1 MNKRIDINKAIE
13 IKKDIINLLKI
24 IDKNKIALSKSIT
37 IDVNNLSN
45 NYDYSDK
52 VDSLLNK
59 KIKLEDYGK

>member
-13 IKKDIINLLKI
+13 IKKDIINLLMI
-24 IDKNKIALSKSIT
+24 IDKNKIALSKSVT
-37 IDVNNLSN
+37 IDINNLSN
-45 NYDYSDK
+45 DYDYSDK

>member
-1 MNKRIDINKAIE
+1 MNKKIDINKAIE

-24 IDKNKIALSKSIT
+24 IDKNKIALSKSVT
-37 IDVNNLSN
+37 IDTNNLSN

>member
-24 IDKNKIALSKSIT
+24 IDKNKIALSKSVT
-37 IDVNNLSN
+37 IDINNLSN
-45 NYDYSDK
+45 DYDYSDK

>member
-1 MNKRIDINKAIE
+1 MNKKIDINKAIE

-24 IDKNKIALSKSIT
+24 IDKNKIALSKSVT
-37 IDVNNLSN
+37 IDTNNLSN
-45 NYDYSDK
+45 NFDYSDK